1 MLRGITMLKRKPLST
16 AINCAI
22 VATTLG
28 ISPLALAQNVA
39 DDADTDGD
47 LLIEEVV
54 VTGSRIRRDS
64 FSSSTP
70 IDVIITAETASQGV
84 PDLASLLQS
93 TTVAAGSPQVT
104 PAISTAFVTNGG
116 TGSQT
121 LSLRGLGANRTLT
134 LLNGRRAGPAGTRG
148 GTSSFDFNV
157 IPLIAIDRIEIL
169 KDGASSIY
177 GSDAIAGVVNIIT
190 RTGEGGTA
198 DAYVGVPLHGGGTES
213 RFSGYFGK
221 TYDRGSFSIT
231 ADYTQIDEVKM
242 GDRDYLACGEMYIF
256 DPDTGERADA
266 IDPRRPGPMCRDLIW
281 GHVWIYDYQLDYGD
295 YSNVPPGTKA
305 QYDYDGNLGNW
316 LPGFEDPDPSNP
328 YIMRTPPGW
337 FPVAYDKTSD
347 GLTNFDHPFHDETS
361 YFPKTTRATFYGQG
375 NYELTENVEL
385 YAEALLN
392 RRKTQ
397 VNGYRQFWGYVY
409 NYDFFAGNELSQGW
423 TGAQW
428 LSPTPITDQGSDSE
442 IKVNYQRYVLGAT
455 GDIGNDWMWD
465 VSYQYSHSKG
475 TYTEDQIYNDSV
487 TDQDWLSGS
496 CEGMLTSVRGVPCQD
511 IPWLDPS
518 FLAGNYTPA
527 MQDFLFGQETG
538 NTKYTQWSVEGYVSG
553 EWFELPAGNLGV
565 AVGAQYR
572 YDKIVD
578 TPGDI
583 TLASNAWG
591 SSSAGITKGDDKTKA
606 IFAEFDIPLV
616 AGKTGFEYLGLNVSG
631 RYTDVDSYGDG
642 WTYKVGINW
651 QVTPTIRFRAS
662 QGTSFRA
669 PALYELYLAD
679 QTSFLN
685 QRFIDPCINWGT
697 AVDSGDISPVTAAN
711 CAATTTEL
719 YPEGL
724 PPDYTGGTVT
734 ATIITG
740 GGLGVLEAETS
751 KSNNIGFIWTPEF
764 ANLSFSVDY
773 FDITVNDQVDQIGA
787 GGIVGGCYNSE
798 FWPSDPLCSLFDRSG
813 LNDGIDNV
821 RDSYIN
827 VAEQTNKGWD
837 FALKWITD
845 IWEGSF
851 VADAQYTYQQDATT
865 ALFEDTVRDDNGEF
879 GQPKSVG
886 RLWLTY
892 DWQDWSF
899 FWGINYIGK
908 VSNVAHFGGDTTT
921 YRGETVRVVLDA
933 DPVWYNAVSV
943 SKYFLDRDLKTT
955 LGIRNVFDKEPPRVT
970 TLNLGELDT
979 TGWAAFY
986 SQYDYFGRTIFFNM
1000 TWDFF

>member
-1 MLRGITMLKRKPLST
+1 
-16 AINCAI
+16 
-22 VATTLG
+22 
-28 ISPLALAQNVA
+28 
-39 DDADTDGD
+39 
-47 LLIEEVV
+47 
-54 VTGSRIRRDS
+54 
-64 FSSSTP
+64 
-70 IDVIITAETASQGV
+70 
-84 PDLASLLQS
+84 
-93 TTVAAGSPQVT
+93 
-104 PAISTAFVTNGG
+104 
-116 TGSQT
+116 
-121 LSLRGLGANRTLT
+121 
-134 LLNGRRAGPAGTRG
+134 
-148 GTSSFDFNV
+148 
-157 IPLIAIDRIEIL
+157 
-169 KDGASSIY
+169 
-177 GSDAIAGVVNIIT
+177 
-190 RTGEGGTA
+190 
-198 DAYVGVPLHGGGTES
+198 
-213 RFSGYFGK
+213 
-221 TYDRGSFSIT
+221 
-231 ADYTQIDEVKM
+231 
-242 GDRDYLACGEMYIF
+242 
-256 DPDTGERADA
+256 
-266 IDPRRPGPMCRDLIW
+266 
-281 GHVWIYDYQLDYGD
+281 
-295 YSNVPPGTKA
+295 
-305 QYDYDGNLGNW
+305 
-316 LPGFEDPDPSNP
+316 
-328 YIMRTPPGW
+328 
-337 FPVAYDKTSD
+337 
-347 GLTNFDHPFHDETS
+347 
-361 YFPKTTRATFYGQG
+361 
-375 NYELTENVEL
+375 
-385 YAEALLN
+385 
-392 RRKTQ
+392 
-397 VNGYRQFWGYVY
+397 
-409 NYDFFAGNELSQGW
+409 
-423 TGAQW
+423 
-428 LSPTPITDQGSDSE
+428 
-442 IKVNYQRYVLGAT
+442 
-455 GDIGNDWMWD
+455 
-465 VSYQYSHSKG
+465 
-475 TYTEDQIYNDSV
+475 
-487 TDQDWLSGS
+487 
-496 CEGMLTSVRGVPCQD
+496 MLTSVRGVPCQD
-511 IPWLDPS
+511 IPWLDPT
-518 FLAGNYTPA
+518 FLAGSYTPE
-527 MQDFLFGQETG
+527 MQEFLFGQETG
-538 NTKYTQWSVEGYVSG
+538 KTKYTQWSVEGFVSG
-553 EWFELPAGNLGV
+553 EWFELPAGALGV

-606 IFAEFDIPLV
+606 IFAELDIPIL
-616 AGKTGFEYLGLNVSG
+616 ANKTGFEYLGLNVSG

-642 WTYKVGINW
+642 WTYKVGLNW
-651 QVTPTIRFRAS
+651 QVTPSIRFRAS

-711 CAATTTEL
+711 CAATRTEL

-751 KSNNIGFIWTPEF
+751 KSNNIGFIWTPDF

-773 FDITVNDQVDQIGA
+773 FDITVNDQVDQIGP

-845 IWEGSF
+845 IWSGSF

-943 SKYFLDRDLKTT
+943 SKYFMDRDLKTT
-955 LGIRNVFDKEPPRVT
+955 LGIRNLFDKEPPRVT

-979 TGWAAFY
+979 TGWSAFY
-986 SQYDYFGRTIFFNM
+986 SQYDYFGRTIFFNV